1 MKRKISSSIF
11 GLILI
16 CFFLPFMTVSCQS
29 QKIYSFS
36 GTQLVTGTSIEQK
49 NSFSGSSTKQ
59 QVNGEPL
66 ASLALACSIVGVGVG
81 LSTWKKGPKVSI
93 GIAIAGVILMLLL
106 KSKVDTDVFT
116 QGRGMIQVDYEIG
129 FWGSFLLFISAVI
142 VNFLPIQE
150 QEVKKEE
157 NPFK

>member
-1 MKRKISSSIF
+1 MFISRKISSEKKN
-11 GLILI
+11 LIINIWINSYLLL
-16 CFFLPFMTVSCQS
+16 LPFMTVSCQS

-81 LSTWKKGPKVSI
+81 LST
-93 GIAIAGVILMLLL
+93 
-106 KSKVDTDVFT
+106 
-116 QGRGMIQVDYEIG
+116 
-129 FWGSFLLFISAVI
+129 
-142 VNFLPIQE
+142 
-150 QEVKKEE
+150 
-157 NPFK
+157 